1 MVWIV
6 GSESV
11 RVIGIGVRWP
21 VVVPRIAIEL
31 RLILLRVRPVDTLR
45 LVLRAIRIAILIRWW
60 ILTWRPVRILILP
73 GWTIATCV
81 RFRRGG
87 LLTLR
92 WPGRMRILRKC
103 SFRRQRGTQHPGKK
117 SRLGALFPLLF
128 NTRCETQT
136 PIF

>member
-92 WPGRMRILRKC
+92 WPVRMRILRKC
-103 SFRRQRGTQHPGKK
+103 SFRRQRGTQHREKNSGLEP
-117 SRLGALFPLLF
+117 LVHLLF
-128 NTRCETQT
+128 TTGL
-136 PIF
+136 

>member
-92 WPGRMRILRKC
+92 WAGRLRIFRK
-103 SFRRQRGTQHPGKK
+103 SSLP
-117 SRLGALFPLLF
+117 P
-128 NTRCETQT
+128 
-136 PIF
+136 PPPPPPP